1 MDKNKLAAEML
12 ALAKQLMA
20 ADADPA
26 DGSNDI
32 DVEDPKFVEKLRELR
47 STINKLN
54 QKKRRR
60 LQQFGIGLI
69 RPNATVEDLVDALM
83 KVVSAS

>member
-1 MDKNKLAAEML
+1 MDKQKLAEEML
-12 ALAKQLMA
+12 KLAKMLVSEQEET
-20 ADADPA
+20 DE
-26 DGSNDI
+26 G
-32 DVEDPKFVEKLRELR
+32 DVEDPKFMEKIRNLRQVL
-47 STINKLN
+47 TKLS

-83 KVVSAS
+83 KVAVG

>member
-1 MDKNKLAAEML
+1 MDKQKLAEEML
-12 ALAKQLMA
+12 KLAKLLVSEQEET
-20 ADADPA
+20 DE
-26 DGSNDI
+26 G
-32 DVEDPKFVEKLRELR
+32 DVEDPKFVEKIRNLRQVL
-47 STINKLN
+47 TKLS

-83 KVVSAS
+83 KVAVG

>member
-1 MDKNKLAAEML
+1 MDKQKLAEEML
-12 ALAKQLMA
+12 KLAKLLVSEQEET
-20 ADADPA
+20 DE
-26 DGSNDI
+26 G
-32 DVEDPKFVEKLRELR
+32 DVEDPKFVEKIRNLRQVL
-47 STINKLN
+47 TKLS

-83 KVVSAS
+83 RVAVG